1 VTGNYNIRHCA
12 QITETVYEI
21 ISSESAA
28 SRLELFLNAA
38 RSWPIY
44 ISEAESGSL
53 AVDNTSRDDQLVV
66 RARGAQARRLY
77 GGLID
82 HCLRD
87 QTYRRGRTTVQSSGV
102 IERPLPAAGRTP
114 AIRCDVEIG

>member
-1 VTGNYNIRHCA
+1 MTGNYNIRHCA

-53 AVDNTSRDDQLVV
+53 AVDNTSRETIV
-66 RARGAQARRLY
+66 RARGVQARRLLY